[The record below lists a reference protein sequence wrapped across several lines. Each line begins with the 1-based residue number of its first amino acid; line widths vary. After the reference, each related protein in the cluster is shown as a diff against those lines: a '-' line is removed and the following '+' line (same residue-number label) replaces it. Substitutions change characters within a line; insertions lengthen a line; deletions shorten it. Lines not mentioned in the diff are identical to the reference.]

1 MPNQSGP
8 VWRNE
13 EERQVL
19 AEVYKAFATRF
30 DPSTRNPISYQEWFR
45 GAGILPP
52 TPTQQKRTLV
62 INCNYRPL
70 LMMKEV
76 MGLAEKFDMVL
87 ELREVDPDGNVIK
100 N

>member
-1 MPNQSGP
+1 MSNQGP

-13 EERQVL
+13 EERQIL
-19 AEVYKAFATRF
+19 SEVYRAFATRI
-30 DPSTRNPISYQEWFR
+30 DPTTKTPLAYQEWFR

-52 TPTQQKRTLV
+52 TPTQTKRTLR

-76 MGLAEKFDMVL
+76 MALAEKFDMVL
-87 ELREVDPDGNVIK
+87 HLQEVDADGNPIK